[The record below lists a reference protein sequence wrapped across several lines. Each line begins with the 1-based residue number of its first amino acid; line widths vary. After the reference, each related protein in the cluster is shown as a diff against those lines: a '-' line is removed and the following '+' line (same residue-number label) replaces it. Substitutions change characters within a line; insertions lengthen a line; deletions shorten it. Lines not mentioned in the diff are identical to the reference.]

1 MKRNDDR
8 RITKDQRDYLIRKE
22 YIEGK
27 GNNKGR
33 FIKRF
38 EATYGEIVG
47 FIDLGI
53 TPTERGIINVI
64 GRITC
69 AEDIDEITNT
79 LFLIERDYQGVLA
92 LGDKYIS
99 C

>member
-1 MKRNDDR
+1 MKVN
-8 RITKDQRDYLIRKE
+8 KDQKDYLHSKE
-22 YIEGK
+22 YIERRGQNQ
-27 GNNKGR
+27 GMY
-33 FIKRF
+33 IKRF
-38 EATYGEIVG
+38 EVSFGEIIG

-53 TPTERGIINVI
+53 TPTERGIINVA

-79 LFLIERDYQGVLA
+79 LFLIELDYQAVLS

>member
-1 MKRNDDR
+1 MKAN
-8 RITKDQRDYLIRKE
+8 KEQRDYLIRKE

-27 GNNKGR
+27 GKNTGR

-38 EATYGEIVG
+38 EATYGEIIG
-47 FIDLGI
+47 FIDFGI
-53 TPTERGIINVI
+53 APTERGIINVI

>member
-1 MKRNDDR
+1 MKIN
-8 RITKDQRDYLIRKE
+8 KDQKDYLHSKE
-22 YIEGK
+22 YIERRGK
-27 GNNKGR
+27 NQGM

-38 EATYGEIVG
+38 KVSYGEIIG

-53 TPTERGIINVI
+53 TPTARGIINVM
-64 GRITC
+64 GRIDC
-69 AEDIDEITNT
+69 AEDIDEITNV
-79 LFLIERDYQGVLA
+79 LFLIERDYQGVLS

>member
-1 MKRNDDR
+1 MK
-8 RITKDQRDYLIRKE
+8 ITKDQKDYLHKKE

-38 EATYGEIVG
+38 EVTYGEIIG
-47 FIDLGI
+47 FIDFGI

-79 LFLIERDYQGVLA
+79 LFLIERDYQGVLS

>member
-1 MKRNDDR
+1 MKIN
-8 RITKDQRDYLIRKE
+8 KEQKDYLHSKE
-22 YIEGK
+22 YIEGR

-38 EATYGEIVG
+38 EVSYGEIIG
-47 FIDLGI
+47 FIDFGT
-53 TPTERGIINVI
+53 TPTARGIINVM
-64 GRITC
+64 GRIDC

-79 LFLIERDYQGVLA
+79 LFLIERDYQGVLS

>member
-1 MKRNDDR
+1 MKVN
-8 RITKDQRDYLIRKE
+8 KDQKDYLHRKE
-22 YIEGK
+22 YIERRGQNL
-27 GNNKGR
+27 GMYL
-33 FIKRF
+33 KRF
-38 EATYGEIVG
+38 KTSYGEIIG

-53 TPTERGIINVI
+53 TPTERGIINVM

-79 LFLIERDYQGVLA
+79 LFLIELDYQGVLS

>member
-1 MKRNDDR
+1 MKIN
-8 RITKDQRDYLIRKE
+8 KDQKDCLHKKE
-22 YIEGK
+22 YIERRGK
-27 GNNKGR
+27 NLGM

-38 EATYGEIVG
+38 EVSYGQIIG

-53 TPTERGIINVI
+53 TPTERGIINVV

-79 LFLIERDYQGVLA
+79 LFLIERDYQDVLA